1 MSETVTAITKDGFE
15 NEVLGAKGLAL
26 VDFWATWCPPCRT
39 MTPVVHA
46 LAAELAG
53 TARVF
58 SLDVDQA
65 HDVAAT
71 FGVSAI
77 PTLIAFR
84 DGREIDRMTGAT
96 PRAQV
101 LAWFRKASAGVDAA
115 R

>member
-15 NEVLGAKGLAL
+15 NAVLGAKGLAL
-26 VDFWATWCPPCRT
+26 VDFWATWCPPCRA

-53 TARVF
+53 AARVF

-65 HDVAAT
+65 PDVAGR

-77 PTLIAFR
+77 PTLIAFW
-84 DGREIDRMTGAT
+84 DGREIDRMTGAA
-96 PRAQV
+96 PKAQV
-101 LAWFRKASAGVDAA
+101 LAWFRKASAAAGAA